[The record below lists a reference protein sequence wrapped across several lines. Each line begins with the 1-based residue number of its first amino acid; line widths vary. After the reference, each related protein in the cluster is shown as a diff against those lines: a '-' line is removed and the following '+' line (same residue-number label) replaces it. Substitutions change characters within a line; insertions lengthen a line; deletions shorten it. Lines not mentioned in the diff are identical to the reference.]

1 MDGRPLGHVSG
12 FEDLGFV
19 FDESGTDCSECCRE
33 GENGRK
39 AGSGKRS
46 LANTTSLRLSV

>member
-39 AGSGKRS
+39 AAGEIRS
-46 LANTTSLRLSV
+46 LENATST